1 LPIEQPA
8 EFEVIINETRE
19 GIRFTIPQSVLL
31 RTDEVI
37 Q

>member
-1 LPIEQPA
+1 LTSEQAA
-8 EFEVIINETRE
+8 EFAVIINEIRE
-19 GIRFTIPQSVLL
+19 SIRFTIPQSVLL